1 MNSIK
6 AYKLSL
12 ILPLLIPVLL
22 SPLLFI
28 NIKLPEWLGTIIFLT
43 VYSGVIGVVPYILL
57 TFLLLRVMKNKEE
70 SNIKRILLLSP
81 IILLPIL
88 LVFIQIVGF
97 LRFGIKSLS
106 EFRSHLKNSLINFA
120 DGTTRRTNRRTMGVN

>member
-106 EFRSHLKNSLINFA
+106 IMNPII
-120 DGTTRRTNRRTMGVN
+120 RTGS